1 MECVTEIFKLGKDKI
16 VIDCGILTSYSH
28 IWNMRT
34 EYYELNVEKNGRT
47 SDIDQF
53 WVWNQGAIK
62 TLKNIPFALTVACS
76 EQMR

>member
-1 MECVTEIFKLGKDKI
+1 
-16 VIDCGILTSYSH
+16 
-28 IWNMRT
+28 MRT

-62 TLKNIPFALTVACS
+62 TLKNISFALTVACS

>member
-1 MECVTEIFKLGKDKI
+1 M
-16 VIDCGILTSYSH
+16 
-28 IWNMRT
+28 WT